1 MPRVALTMEQRK
13 DYKVLDFKSWVIKQ
27 MKLNGKR
34 QSDVAKILGVSN
46 GRVSQMLRFPKKG
59 EKLKTDVF
67 SYGQLLLLCEYF
79 NADEEERRR
88 LMTL

>member
-1 MPRVALTMEQRK
+1 MPRVALTAEQRK
-13 DYKVLDFKSWVIKQ
+13 DYKVLDLKTWVIRQ

-34 QSDVAKILGVSN
+34 QSDVAKVLGVSG

-59 EKLKTDVF
+59 ERLKTDVF